1 MLKQSFSFKELELFK
16 QKALK
21 WASNYNY
28 CAYLD
33 SNQYANYP
41 HIENELIIGVANKST
56 WDQKDKNQFNQ
67 LENYIKKTKSWVFGH
82 LSYDLK
88 NEIEEKLHSKNK
100 DPIKAPL
107 MYFFKAEIRIQIK
120 INENI
125 CFIEALSPESVFRNI
140 QEQKAQT
147 KEKQKTVLHE
157 QIEKSSYIDCVKH
170 LKTHLIKGDLYEIN
184 FCKALNGNDK
194 NFNPLEIFERLNKK
208 QKSPFSAYY
217 KIDDI
222 YCLCSSPER
231 FLKKEGCT
239 LISQP
244 IKGTLKREAN
254 INIEEKAINAFKD
267 NRKEKAENNMVVDLV
282 RNDMYKTALSGSVK
296 IEELRGIYSFPT
308 LHQCISTITCKIQK
322 EDSVKA
328 LKNCFPMAS
337 MTGMPKYKALELIE
351 KFESQKRG
359 LFSGSIGYITPDKDF
374 DFNVVIRS
382 ILYNKGNGN
391 ISLQSGGAITH
402 LSKPED
408 EYEEAQLKLKSL
420 VEAIS

>member
-1 MLKQSFSFKELELFK
+1 MTSPYAFLYQLL
-16 QKALK
+16 
-21 WASNYNY
+21 
-28 CAYLD
+28 YLV
-33 SNQYANYP
+33 S
-41 HIENELIIGVANKST
+41 
-56 WDQKDKNQFNQ
+56 Q
-67 LENYIKKTKSWVFGH
+67 LNIFLQATYSV
-82 LSYDLK
+82 LR
-88 NEIEEKLHSKNK
+88 EI
-100 DPIKAPL
+100 D
-107 MYFFKAEIRIQIK
+107 
-120 INENI
+120 
-125 CFIEALSPESVFRNI
+125 
-140 QEQKAQT
+140 
-147 KEKQKTVLHE
+147 
-157 QIEKSSYIDCVKH
+157 
-170 LKTHLIKGDLYEIN
+170 
-184 FCKALNGNDK
+184 
-194 NFNPLEIFERLNKK
+194 
-208 QKSPFSAYY
+208 Y

-231 FLKKEGCT
+231 FLKKEGYT

-402 LSKPED
+402 LSKPDD